1 MALVLGPVGY
11 WAYATYGIAGL
22 NAAAVAWVFCT
33 VPATVA
39 LVISAMF
46 AATPLAPTANLGTM
60 GIRMG
65 VPLVGLVLLPNVAP
79 ALAQAGLLPCL
90 LTCYLVAL
98 VVETLLVLRHVV
110 PSTKASSSASP
121 SVLEAK

>member
-1 MALVLGPVGY
+1 MTLVLCAISY
-11 WAYATYGIAGL
+11 WAYANYGAAGL
-22 NAAAVAWVFCT
+22 NAAAVAWIFCT
-33 VPATVA
+33 VPALVA

-65 VPLVGLVLLPNVAP
+65 VPLIGLIALPNVAP
-79 ALAQAGLLPCL
+79 TLAEAGLLPCL

-110 PSTKASSSASP
+110 PTTKVSPNVSASA
-121 SVLEAK
+121 LEAK